1 MKPLNCKASQR
12 GAALV
17 VSLIL
22 LLVVTLI
29 GISGMQS
36 TVLQEKMSGN
46 FKDKNSAFQA
56 AEAALREGEAQA
68 ETLSGHTGMTA
79 TCTNG
84 LCYNSAGG
92 TPLVTLETY
101 LKSGNGIEADEVISG
116 LKPVYLIDGVKSRP
130 PGSTGWRY
138 MYRIIA
144 ASQGQTGSSIS
155 ELRSTYFPVN

>member
-1 MKPLNCKASQR
+1 MKQHTRKVSQH

-22 LLVVTLI
+22 LLIVTLI

-56 AEAALREGEAQA
+56 AEAALREGEAKA
-68 ETLSGHTGMTA
+68 ETLSGHTGMNS
-79 TCTNG
+79 TCSAG
-84 LCYNSAGG
+84 LCYNGAGG
-92 TPLVTLETY
+92 TPLATLETY
-101 LKSGNGIEADEVISG
+101 LKSGNGIVADEVVTG

-138 MYRIIA
+138 MYRVIA
-144 ASQGQTGSSIS
+144 ASQGQTGSSVS
-155 ELRSTYFPVN
+155 ELRSTYYPVN